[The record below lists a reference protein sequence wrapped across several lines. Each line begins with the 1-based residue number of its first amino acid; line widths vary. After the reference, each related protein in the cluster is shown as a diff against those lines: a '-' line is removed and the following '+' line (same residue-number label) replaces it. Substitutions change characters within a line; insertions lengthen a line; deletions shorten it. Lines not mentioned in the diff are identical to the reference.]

1 MKLMFKQRFFSWLD
15 SYDIYDEIGETVYT
29 VSGKLAWGHKLE
41 INDRFGNHLA
51 TLKEQVISFLPRF
64 AIQMN
69 GETVGTITKEFTFFK
84 PSFTIDCNGWRVE
97 GSFWEWDYQILTSD
111 GRVVAAIEKQ
121 LFNFTDTYMI
131 DVYEEQDS
139 LLALMV
145 VLAIDAVKC
154 SDNK

>member
-1 MKLMFKQRFFSWLD
+1 MKLMFKQRFFSWFD
-15 SYDIYDEIGETVYT
+15 SYDIYDERGATVYT

-41 INDRFGNHLA
+41 IYDHYENHLA
-51 TLKEQVISFLPRF
+51 TLREQVISFLPRF

-84 PSFTIDCNGWRVE
+84 PSFVVDCNDWHVE
-97 GSFWEWDYQILTSD
+97 GSFWEWDYHILSSD
-111 GRVVAAIEKQ
+111 GSVVATIEKQ

-154 SDNK
+154 SDKS